1 MFELSIDDCH
11 FIIENSSSESQ
22 SESGYESKEESMV
35 FEIKQKMRE
44 ENSHINA
51 ATFGA
56 ELEEEKSAWIDVR
69 SLQLHSEEE

>member
-1 MFELSIDDCH
+1 
-11 FIIENSSSESQ
+11 
-22 SESGYESKEESMV
+22 MV